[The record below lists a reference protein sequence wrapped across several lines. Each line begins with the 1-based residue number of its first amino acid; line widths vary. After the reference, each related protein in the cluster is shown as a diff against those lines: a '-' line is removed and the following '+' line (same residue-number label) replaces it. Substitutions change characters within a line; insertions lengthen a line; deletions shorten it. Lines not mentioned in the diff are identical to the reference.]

1 MPQSFLVEAD
11 CTHINFRWNNEM
23 EGNEA
28 YTVEKAARAVSGSKA
43 KSDASRHYS
52 DKVAADMTW

>member
-11 CTHINFRWNNEM
+11 CTHPINFQWDNDM

-28 YTVEKAARAVSGSKA
+28 YTVEKAARTVSGSKA
-43 KSDASRHYS
+43 KSDASTS
-52 DKVAADMTW
+52 L